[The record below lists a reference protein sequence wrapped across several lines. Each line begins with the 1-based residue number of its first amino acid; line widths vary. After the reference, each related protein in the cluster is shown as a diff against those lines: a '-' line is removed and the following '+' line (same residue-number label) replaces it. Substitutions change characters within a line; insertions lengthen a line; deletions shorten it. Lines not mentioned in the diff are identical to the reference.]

1 MTPTANESGTG
12 NIRRA
17 APLLSAADHPN
28 LPDPPDLPGAG
39 RTLTILVVEDDAA
52 VAGLLRDLLNRVPG
66 WGATVVHDAAAAAE
80 VFKHIAVELLVL
92 DVNLPGISG
101 PELLEHLRRA
111 PEWRA
116 PPVILMSA
124 QPGQPLVQGALA
136 RAAARDEAVQFIAKP
151 FDVDDLVDAV
161 AQAVAA
167 LQRTGSV
174 QTRGAA

>member
-1 MTPTANESGTG
+1 MLPRRLDSGDTMTPTANESGTG

-28 LPDPPDLPGAG
+28 MPDPPDLPGAG

-52 VAGLLRDLLNRVPG
+52 
-66 WGATVVHDAAAAAE
+66 AAAE
-80 VFKHIAVELLVL
+80 VFKHIEVELLVL

-124 QPGQPLVQGALA
+124 QPGQPLVHEALA

>member
-1 MTPTANESGTG
+1 MTHMNEPTLKVG
-12 NIRRA
+12 IV
-17 APLLSAADHPN
+17 
-28 LPDPPDLPGAG
+28 GAG
-39 RTLTILVVEDDAA
+39 VVTS
-52 VAGLLRDLLNRVPG
+52 GSHLP
-66 WGATVVHDAAAAAE
+66 
-80 VFKHIAVELLVL
+80 VL
-92 DVNLPGISG
+92 VNLPGISG

-124 QPGQPLVQGALA
+124 QPGQPLVQEALA